1 MPWHYSDRPGGS
13 GRVNL
18 KQDSVAIAGF
28 RFVSIGGTIGLDPI
42 KREEETMSDCLIDKK
57 DNGVALITL
66 NRPEALNAVSAELQ
80 DLLAGFLIDC
90 EEDPAVRCVA
100 VTGAGRGF
108 CAGGDVKQQS
118 SDNDAEPEA
127 IATPEKRAAALQDGH
142 MKISHKL
149 HTMAKP
155 TVALVNG
162 PAAGAGLSVAL
173 ACDIRI
179 CSDKASF
186 HTAFGK
192 VGLSGDYGGSY
203 YLQHLIGY
211 GRALELYYSGE
222 RVGADL
228 ALDLGIA
235 NKVVP
240 QDRLMEEGLEYCAR
254 LAAGPTRAYAN
265 MKANFNVAEQAPL
278 QEALAQEAK
287 TMIASGA
294 TKDHAEG
301 ALSFVERRAPN
312 FKGE

>member
-1 MPWHYSDRPGGS
+1 
-13 GRVNL
+13 
-18 KQDSVAIAGF
+18 
-28 RFVSIGGTIGLDPI
+28 
-42 KREEETMSDCLIDKK
+42 MSDCLIEKK
-57 DNGVALITL
+57 ASGVALITL
-66 NRPEALNAVSAELQ
+66 NRPDVLNAVSAELQ
-80 DLLAGFLIDC
+80 DLLGTYLDDC
-90 EEDPAVRCVA
+90 EHDPGVRCVA

-118 SDNDAEPEA
+118 SESE
-127 IATPEKRAAALQDGH
+127 TPSQTTDDTSEQRIAALQDGH
-142 MKISHKL
+142 MKISHRL

-155 TVALVNG
+155 VVALVNG

-173 ACDIRI
+173 ACDIRF

-222 RVGADL
+222 RVDAER
-228 ALDLGIA
+228 ALSLGIA
-235 NKVVP
+235 NHVAP
-240 QDRLMEEGLEYCAR
+240 HDQFMTEGLAFCER

-265 MKANFNVAEQAPL
+265 MKANFNVAETATL
-278 QEALAQEAK
+278 EEALVQEAK
-287 TMIASGA
+287 TMIASGT

-301 ALSFVERRAPN
+301 ALSFVERRTPI
-312 FKGE
+312 FRGE

>member
-1 MPWHYSDRPGGS
+1 
-13 GRVNL
+13 
-18 KQDSVAIAGF
+18 
-28 RFVSIGGTIGLDPI
+28 
-42 KREEETMSDCLIDKK
+42 MSDCLIEKK
-57 DNGVALITL
+57 TSGVALITL

-80 DLLAGFLIDC
+80 DLLGAYLDDC
-90 EEDPAVRCVA
+90 EHDPAVRCVA

-118 SDNDAEPEA
+118 SDNDTPSQTAPDSPEQ
-127 IATPEKRAAALQDGH
+127 RVAALQDGH
-142 MKISHKL
+142 MKISHRL

-155 TVALVNG
+155 VVALVNG

-173 ACDIRI
+173 ACDIRF

-222 RVGADL
+222 RVGAER
-228 ALDLGIA
+228 ALSLGIA
-235 NKVVP
+235 NHVAP
-240 QDRLMEEGLEYCAR
+240 HAQFMADGLAFCER

-265 MKANFNVAEQAPL
+265 MKANFNVAETATL
-278 QEALAQEAK
+278 EEALAQEAK
-287 TMIASGA
+287 TMIASGG

-301 ALSFVERRAPN
+301 ALSFVERRAPV
-312 FKGE
+312 FRGE